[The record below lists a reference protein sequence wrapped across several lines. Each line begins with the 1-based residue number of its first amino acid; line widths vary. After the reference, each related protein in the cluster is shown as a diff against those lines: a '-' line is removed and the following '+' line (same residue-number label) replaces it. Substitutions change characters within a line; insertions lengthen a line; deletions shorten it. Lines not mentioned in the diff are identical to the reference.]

1 MTFYNPFLPPLN
13 FFAKFDAVNGYFISL
28 DQQSSDLTTFIL
40 PSGRFRYLRIPQG
53 LNASSDEWCRR
64 SDAIVEGLP
73 WAQKIVDDI
82 LIWAPDL
89 PTLKTQIEE
98 ISQCSLA
105 LNVVL
110 SKKKFIIGVELPF
123 TGYIVSKNGVHPNQE
138 RVSAIRQF
146 PIPQDQTGIKSFL
159 GLANQLN
166 FFIPDFAHHTRHLR
180 KLLGK
185 GRVFR

>member
-1 MTFYNPFLPPLN
+1 M
-13 FFAKFDAVNGYFISL
+13 
-28 DQQSSDLTTFIL
+28 
-40 PSGRFRYLRIPQG
+40 RIPQG
-53 LNASSDEWCRR
+53 LNASSDKWCQR

-98 ISQCSLA
+98 TQLA

-110 SKKKFIIGVELPF
+110 SKKKFIIGEELPF
-123 TGYIVSKNGVHPNQE
+123 AGYIVSKCGVCPNQE

-146 PIPQDQTGIKSFL
+146 PIPKDQTGIKSFL

-166 FFIPDFAHHTRHLR
+166 IFIPDFAHHTRHMR
-180 KLLGK
+180 ELLGFFFD
-185 GRVFR
+185 GYLTTIRNSRQ